1 MSEHFQSQN
10 QIEAV
15 VAGFESCSTSGDAF
29 THREHLTVAAWYLR
43 DGNEEQALVRMRE
56 GLLRF
61 LTHHGEGLQKYN
73 ETITLFWLK
82 LVRQFVA
89 ELDPQ
94 LSFTQVANA
103 VVDRFDDSRLIFEH
117 YDRARLKTREAKS
130 GWTEPDLKPLL

>member
-1 MSEHFQSQN
+1 MSEHFQN
-10 QIEAV
+10 EDQIKAV

-43 DGNEEQALVRMRE
+43 GSNEETALAKMRE

-82 LVRQFVA
+82 LVREHVA
-89 ELDPQ
+89 RLDPES
-94 LSFTQVANA
+94 SFTQIVNA
-103 VVDRFDDSRLIFEH
+103 VTDEFHDSSLIFEY
-117 YDRARLKTREAKS
+117 YDRERLQSDEAKRS
-130 GWTEPDLKPLL
+130 WIEPDSKPPG